1 MRTIKCPHCGRA
13 IAVNESDQILQCV
26 CGKAYKNPFIK
37 SVQVYNG
44 YAQEQTAKVMSPDDM
59 LSDLLVLRGALYRV
73 HEVQNEVIAKSNE
86 ISHIQSQIDENVNIN
101 YNEWTELENTKRDKL
116 IRRQDFI
123 YNFFKL
129 SSYIIPIIVILL
141 VFLLPAFGIVPYPF
155 PKIRALLPEPFNEH
169 INTFAECTAESYG
182 GDYVYVICY
191 GGGMAILVGL
201 ITFIISRIIFKFVRI
216 GVRSAKNDIDDSD
229 LSISRKNRRS
239 YEENAGQ
246 RDEQNRAYASNISK
260 LKQRINELNS
270 SISRAM
276 NCLESEFGGLL
287 HTSDWGN
294 IDYLIYLFMTG
305 RADSKKEAL
314 QLLDK
319 EKRTDR
325 IVGAINGAAKYISKN
340 ISSAMN
346 SLGNRLSSKMSEV
359 NRSLSQINSSVR
371 MSIAT
376 QTIAASCAMTSN
388 QMLESIRKNTL

>member
-1 MRTIKCPHCGRA
+1 MRTVTCPHCGRK

-37 SVQVYNG
+37 SVQIYNG
-44 YAQEQTAKVMSPDDM
+44 YAQEGTVSAMSTDDI
-59 LSDLLVLRGALYRV
+59 LTDLLILRGALYRV
-73 HEVQNEVIAKSNE
+73 HETQNEVNAKHEEINNITSYIDGNKATDEREWDNLNE
-86 ISHIQSQIDENVNIN
+86 EKR
-101 YNEWTELENTKRDKL
+101 EELLD
-116 IRRQDFI
+116 RQDAI
-123 YNFFKL
+123 KKFFSWRK
-129 SSYIIPIIVILL
+129 SVFASILVFL
-141 VFLLPAFGIVPYPF
+141 LAFLLPAFGIAPYPF
-155 PKIRALLPEPFNEH
+155 SRLRALLPESVPFSSLKT
-169 INTFAECTAESYG
+169 ILECSSSY
-182 GDYVYVICY
+182 DYMDPFCW
-191 GGGMAILVGL
+191 GILLAL
-201 ITFIISRIIFKFVRI
+201 II
-216 GVRSAKNDIDDSD
+216 GVIAYFICRVVCKLVEVGTNASKKRIKYANMEIDDSD
-229 LSISRKNRRS
+229 MEDYEDGVKRRNA
-239 YEENAGQ
+239 ENKK
-246 RDEQNRAYASNISK
+246 YSVNIVK
-260 LKQRINELNS
+260 LKQYINELNS
-270 SISRAM
+270 SINGAM
-276 NCLESEFGGLL
+276 SCLESEFGGLL

-346 SLGNRLSSKMSEV
+346 SLGDRLSSKMSEV